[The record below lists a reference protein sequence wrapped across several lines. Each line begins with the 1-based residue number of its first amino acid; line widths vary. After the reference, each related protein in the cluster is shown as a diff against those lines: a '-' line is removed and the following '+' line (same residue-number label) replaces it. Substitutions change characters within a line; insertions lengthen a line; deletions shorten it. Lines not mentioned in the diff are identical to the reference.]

1 MPWKSG
7 SKGANLLGSV
17 SKSYTSSGVF
27 LTSNSPPNLIAIT
40 SDPLHI
46 LRGQLD
52 RFEHVLISRA
62 AAGVPSDSFA
72 NIFFTRLLVAGEQLG
87 SREHKPR
94 SAISALQTIGL
105 AKSPLN
111 GMKLASA
118 FQSLNRRDL
127 RAISLNSEY
136 GARFHRCA
144 VHQNRARSAISCI
157 AADMCPREIKLLA
170 QEFDQQHARLDV

>member
-7 SKGANLLGSV
+7 SKGPHLLGSV
-17 SKSYTSSGVF
+17 RKSYTSSRVF

-40 SDPLHI
+40 PDPLHI
-46 LRGQLD
+46 LRRQLN
-52 RFEHVLISRA
+52 RFEDVLISRA

-105 AKSPLN
+105 AKSPLKR
-111 GMKLASA
+111 MKLAV
-118 FQSLNRRDL
+118 FFLSLYGCEL
-127 RAISLNSEY
+127 RAISLHSAY
-136 GARFHRCA
+136 G
-144 VHQNRARSAISCI
+144 
-157 AADMCPREIKLLA
+157 
-170 QEFDQQHARLDV
+170 